1 MADAAS
7 PSRRLTLGQAMAA
20 GAWIGVLVG
29 LIEPLLILLKGRVL
43 GLPVYTTPQVVWQ
56 APLAYA
62 LLFAPLAAL
71 LHLAGSR
78 VRWLASPRLAVMVP
92 TYLGVYSALQVLH
105 VQLHPWA
112 VVVLAAGLA
121 WQAGDVA
128 ARRTDVFRAALR
140 RTTPWLVAVVLAL
153 GLGVNALRLTRERR
167 ALAAVPAGGDGLPN
181 VLVIILDTVRA
192 ASMSLYGH
200 QRPTTPELERLS
212 AEGVVFDR
220 AVSPSSWSNPSHAA
234 LLTGHYAHNLSS
246 DWGADLDRTH
256 PTMAEVFAGAGY
268 ATAIFSANTRYITR
282 QSGMGRGFAVF
293 DDHPVLSPGAVVGAT
308 WLGRWLADPR
318 QLRGRALGFEDLPG
332 RKQAP
337 DVIRPLLGWIDDVAG
352 DRPFLAVANLM
363 DGHDPYVPPEPFAT
377 RFGGSARRSVAAR
390 VWDRLSRAL
399 GREAH
404 ADTPE
409 LPWEE
414 RSLRSYEESIA
425 YLDYEMG
432 RLFDELRRRGLLRN
446 TIVVITSDHG
456 EEFGEHH
463 GVMGHG
469 KSLYWPV
476 IHVPLALWF
485 GDKVPRG
492 LRVTEPVTLRGLPAT
507 VADLA
512 GLGPTPLPGRSFAAA
527 WNGAGAVGDTVL
539 TELTSAEDAPQSA
552 PIGKGDMKAVVLDS
566 LHYIRNGDGS
576 EEVYDIVRDPLERHN
591 VLDRVDPETLTRL
604 RALIDAVPKQTRRL
618 RQTF

>member
-1 MADAAS
+1 
-7 PSRRLTLGQAMAA
+7 
-20 GAWIGVLVG
+20 
-29 LIEPLLILLKGRVL
+29 
-43 GLPVYTTPQVVWQ
+43 
-56 APLAYA
+56 
-62 LLFAPLAAL
+62 
-71 LHLAGSR
+71 
-78 VRWLASPRLAVMVP
+78 MVP

-121 WQAGDVA
+121 VQAGDLAV
-128 ARRTDVFRAALR
+128 RRTDAVRALVR
-140 RTTPWLVAVVLAL
+140 RSAPWLVTVVVAL
-153 GLGVNALRLTRERR
+153 GLGVNALRLNRERS
-167 ALAAVPAGGDGLPN
+167 ALAALPPAGAGLPN

-212 AEGVVFDR
+212 GDGVVFDR
-220 AVSPSSWSNPSHAA
+220 AVAPSSWSNPSHAA
-234 LLTGHYAHNLSS
+234 LLTGHYAHNVSS
-246 DWGADLDRTH
+246 DWGADLDDTH

-268 ATAIFSANTRYITR
+268 ATAIFSANTRYITH
-282 QSGMGRGFAVF
+282 QSGMGRGFARF
-293 DDHPVLSPGAVVGAT
+293 DDHPVLAPDAVIGAT

-318 QLRGRALGFEDLPG
+318 QVRGRVLGFEDLPG
-332 RKQAP
+332 REQAP
-337 DVIRPLLGWIDDVAG
+337 EVIRPLLDWIDGVAG

-377 RFGGSARRSVAAR
+377 RFGGPARRSVAAR
-390 VWDRLSRAL
+390 VWDRVSRAL
-399 GREAH
+399 DREAH
-404 ADTPE
+404 ADAPE

-414 RSLRSYEESIA
+414 RTLRSYEESVA
-425 YLDYEMG
+425 YLDHEMG
-432 RLFDELRRRGLLRN
+432 RLFEELRGRGLLEN

-463 GVMGHG
+463 DVRGHG

-476 IHVPLALWF
+476 IHVPLVLWF

-492 LRVTEPVTLRGLPAT
+492 LRVTEPVTLRGVPAT

-527 WNGAGAVGDTVL
+527 WSGPGAIGDTAL
-539 TELTSAEDAPQSA
+539 AELTSAQDAPQSA

-566 LHYIRNGDGS
+566 LHYVRNGDGS

-591 VLDRVDPETLTRL
+591 LLAGLDPETVARL